1 MFCLT
6 CYSVKDSTM
15 KTFIIQNVVEL
26 IYVADSSINR
36 TFEYHIKNIF
46 VNPSRN
52 VSPDILEMFSEDN
65 FKSYKLD
72 ILFLNTVLLMLIGQG
87 KINVCFINSVIIHL
101 LFLLLFLKF

>member
-26 IYVADSSINR
+26 IYVADSSINI
-36 TFEYHIKNIF
+36 TFEYHFKNIF

-52 VSPDILEMFSEDN
+52 VPPNILEMFSEDN

-72 ILFLNTVLLMLIGQG
+72 ILFLNTVLLTLIGQG
-87 KINVCFINSVIIHL
+87 KIIVCFINRVIIHP